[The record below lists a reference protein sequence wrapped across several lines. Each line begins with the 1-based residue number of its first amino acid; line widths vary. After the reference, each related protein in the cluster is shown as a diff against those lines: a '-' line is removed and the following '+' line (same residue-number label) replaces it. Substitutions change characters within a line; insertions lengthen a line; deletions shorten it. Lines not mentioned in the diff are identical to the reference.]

1 MHKVLVIN
9 GDLSSAT
16 KIASALTKSGFGM
29 MVALCES
36 VGLNMADARSPDAV
50 VVRDSPPQLDGF
62 RLCRPLRRIF
72 NLPLILLGDK
82 PETEV
87 YSPNPE
93 VSTDWDYYMRLPISY
108 EELAARIKVLL
119 WRYGKTEIPV
129 AKEMETTK

>member
-1 MHKVLVIN
+1 MHKVLVID

-62 RLCRPLRRIF
+62 KLCQQIRRMF
-72 NLPLILLGDK
+72 DLPLILLSDK
-82 PETEV
+82 SEPEV
-87 YSPNPE
+87 YSPSLEIP
-93 VSTDWDYYMRLPISY
+93 TDWDYYMQLPISY
-108 EELAARIKVLL
+108 EELVARIKVLL